1 MYPPENEKY
10 LFSFDGKGGWF
21 NSDWLGRY
29 HPLVPKSYLTNTGML
44 AKAPVLPGA
53 PGLITW
59 FEGPPEVVPGGDTVL
74 PSVTVWM
81 VTLLRFQVLCG

>member
-1 MYPPENEKY
+1 M
-10 LFSFDGKGGWF
+10 GKRGWL

-29 HPLVPKSYLTNTGML
+29 HPLAPKSYLTNTGML

-59 FEGPPEVVPGGDTVL
+59 FEGPPEVLPGGDTVL
-74 PSVTVWM
+74 ASVTFVM
-81 VTLLRFQVLCG
+81 VTLLRFQTLLG